1 MLFPVRRGSSARSM
15 MIGAMEVGVTLSH
28 ATMAAI
34 RYGYGLRPSDGPVP
48 DADALLRELDEAAK
62 QPPLFP
68 LEGLEGRRQTLVD
81 YFNLRKQVEDLR
93 KAGKPF
99 GEQDKGLNREADD
112 RFKADVSARI
122 AQAATSPYGFHE
134 RLASF
139 WLNHFTVSADKSTE
153 MKLIVPLYEAEA
165 IRPHLNGHFSTLLKE
180 VSLHPAML
188 IFLDQAQSI
197 GPNSKIG
204 LKRKEGGSNE
214 NFAREVMELHTLGV
228 GTGYTQNDVR
238 QMSLLLTG
246 LTFDRLAVAAGFD
259 ANRAEPGSFTVLG
272 KTYVRSPEPFL
283 NAVAV
288 LEDLARDPRTMRHIS
303 RQLYSHFISETPD
316 EATIDAMV
324 AVWKQT
330 DGHLPSVYRT
340 LLQANAAWDEPG
352 QKFKLPFDYVVST
365 LRAVGASKDD
375 IMGEDGKPLGPVVMP
390 KPDEEANATPGQAQ
404 GQGQGMM
411 TQPAS
416 VMPASAPAPA
426 QAPAAGGAMAPAATA
441 KVGAAAM
448 AGANSMAGPAQP
460 QNPAGKPQQKQPL
473 GRQAWQMI
481 ATLGQPVWRPS
492 DAAGFSDKS
501 DHWFSAAQMT
511 QRTQWARRLVNQMAG
526 QMANQVVSQ
535 SPTQMPNQS
544 APANSGQMSGQ
555 GGGPAGNRADPR
567 VFVETALADYA
578 RDDTIRVASQ
588 APNRQSGLM
597 MTLVSPEFNRR

>member
-1 MLFPVRRGSSARSM
+1 M
-15 MIGAMEVGVTLSH
+15 TLSH

-34 RYGYGLRPSDGPVP
+34 RYGYGLRPSDAPVP

-68 LEGLEGRRQTLVD
+68 LEGLEGRRQALVD
-81 YFNLRKQVEDLR
+81 YFNLRKQVEELR

-99 GEQDKGLNREADD
+99 GDQDKGLNREADD

-204 LKRKEGGSNE
+204 LKRKDGGSNE

-288 LEDLARDPRTMRHIS
+288 LEDLARDPRTMRHVS

-316 EATIDAMV
+316 EATVDAMV

-375 IMGEDGKPLGPVVMP
+375 ILGEDGKPLGPIVMP
-390 KPDEEANATPGQAQ
+390 KPDEEANAKPGE

-411 TQPAS
+411 APTAA
-416 VMPASAPAPA
+416 VMPASAPASA
-426 QAPAAGGAMAPAATA
+426 QASVATAGGAMAPAAPVKGGGMGSA
-441 KVGAAAM
+441 GAGASAM

-460 QNPAGKPQQKQPL
+460 QNPAAKPQQKQPL

-501 DHWFSAAQMT
+501 NHWFSASQMT
-511 QRTQWARRLVNQMAG
+511 QRIQWARRLVNQTAG
-526 QMANQVVSQ
+526 QMASQ
-535 SPTQMPNQS
+535 PVGAMPNQATVAS
-544 APANSGQMSGQ
+544 SGQMAGQSGGQ
-555 GGGPAGNRADPR
+555 AGNRADPR